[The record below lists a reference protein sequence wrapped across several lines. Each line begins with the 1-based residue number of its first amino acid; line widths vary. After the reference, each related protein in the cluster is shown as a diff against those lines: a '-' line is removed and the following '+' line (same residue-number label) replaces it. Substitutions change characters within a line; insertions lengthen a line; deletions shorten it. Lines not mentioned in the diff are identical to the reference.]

1 MVVNSKASKKRTLR
15 HQTDLRTVLAAE
27 TNPSPSPDEPVTHA
41 PTLQD
46 PCIAP
51 EISQPAPDVAPLV
64 LSEEEASTT
73 QSAAAE
79 VPVDTQ
85 PNADSPAD
93 EAAVAPTPVAA
104 DRLEIVSKVEPF
116 LDFDVA
122 ALRHKLIDDLVIEK
136 QLQQILAQ
144 VGPEASGAPFKGIL
158 RVLAE
163 MKAEIHYLKAAY
175 IEHTRYKD
183 PRFEIEVPQPK
194 RVLTPDVI
202 DIDLR
207 GEITGSNW
215 WQAEPDG
222 RWAGPE
228 NQSSLQ
234 FPAMGP
240 GLYTIDITVL
250 SDIDSG
256 VMEQTQISLNR
267 QPVGFIR
274 EGNEFPCRLWAQVH
288 VAEDYRFPFWTLK
301 FDFHRLTC
309 PREKGFP
316 DDRKLA
322 IKVRNIRIARA

>member
-15 HQTDLRTVLAAE
+15 HQTDLRTELDAE
-27 TNPSPSPDEPVTHA
+27 TRPSPSPDEPVTHA
-41 PTLQD
+41 TTLQD

-51 EISQPAPDVAPLV
+51 EISQLALDVAPMAP
-64 LSEEEASTT
+64 SEEEVSAAP
-73 QSAAAE
+73 SAAAE
-79 VPVDTQ
+79 VPADKQ
-85 PNADSPAD
+85 PNADFSAD
-93 EAAVAPTPVAA
+93 EAAINPTPVAA
-104 DRLEIVSKVEPF
+104 NRLEIISKVEPF

-136 QLQQILAQ
+136 QLQQLREQ
-144 VGPEASGAPFKGIL
+144 VGPEASEAPFQGIL

-163 MKAEIHYLKAAY
+163 IKAEVHYLKAAY
-175 IEHTRYKD
+175 IEQTRYKD

-207 GEITGSNW
+207 SDITGSNW

-267 QPVGFIR
+267 QPVAFTR
-274 EGNEFPCRLWAQVH
+274 EGAEFPCRLVAQVH
-288 VAEDYRFPFWTLK
+288 VTEGYRFPFWTLK

-322 IKVRNIRIARA
+322 IKVRNIHIARA

>member
-15 HQTDLRTVLAAE
+15 QQPGLRTAPDTEAGAA
-27 TNPSPSPDEPVTHA
+27 PSPDELMTH
-41 PTLQD
+41 TLASPP
-46 PCIAP
+46 PCA
-51 EISQPAPDVAPLV
+51 EPDV
-64 LSEEEASTT
+64 SQHDETEAFATPST
-73 QSAAAE
+73 AAE
-79 VPVDTQ
+79 PPEHPLQ
-85 PNADSPAD
+85 PNDSSSD
-93 EAAVAPTPVAA
+93 EVVMALTPLAS
-104 DRLEIVSKVEPF
+104 DRIEIVSKVEPF

-122 ALRHKLIDDLVIEK
+122 ALRHKLIDDLVIDK
-136 QLQQILAQ
+136 QLQQIREQ
-144 VGPEASGAPFKGIL
+144 VGDVSEEGSLSGIL
-158 RVLAE
+158 RILAE
-163 MKAEIHYLKAAY
+163 LKAEVHYLKAAY
-175 IEHTRYKD
+175 IEQTRYKD

-194 RVLTPDVI
+194 PVLVPDVI

-240 GLYTIDITVL
+240 GTYAIEITVL

-256 VMEQTQISLNR
+256 VMEQTHISLNR
-267 QPVGFIR
+267 QPVTFNR
-274 EGNEFPCRLWAQVH
+274 EGTEFPCRLMTQVS
-288 VAEDYRFPFWTLK
+288 VPEDYRFPFWTLK
-301 FDFHRLTC
+301 FDFNRLTC

-322 IKVRNIRIARA
+322 IKVQNIRISRV